1 MIVAFGTGHT
11 HGSFRV
17 GKHKHATSLP
27 RAKRD
32 DLDYDVDDDDEFP
45 AGMSYRSTSTAA
57 AGGSQWAVQEADI
70 TMSPTA
76 RAAATA
82 RPVATNPGRWADED
96 DRDTG
101 FDDRNSNSRDDRWQ
115 HDETDNGW
123 SERAAGESRERER
136 GAQSRNPRAYGD
148 TSGYERNGDGGNFNG
163 DTQNQNQTG
172 GTPSWQNEDIIAD
185 SGQDWF
191 ENDEDWYEPEYGS
204 VDAPAGS
211 ILEKV
216 QRVHLREPKDYTFPD
231 GEYFDLTGFVKDSTD
246 NQFALVLEIA
256 ERARERKVEH
266 LESLNPTPAALS
278 LPPIQQAIVD
288 LALEIEASGGK
299 TSAYGAMRE
308 AADRARLRW
317 ELQEAAWAFDNY
329 CEDRLTVLGVSERA
343 ARLLHMGIRVEDAMD
358 FEKDLNQHEDD
369 YNAKPGRNGL

>member
-1 MIVAFGTGHT
+1 MSTTSPMIVAFGTGHT

-32 DLDYDVDDDDEFP
+32 DLEYDVDDDDEFP

-163 DTQNQNQTG
+163 DTQNKNQTG

-231 GEYFDLTGFVKDSTD
+231 GEYFDLTGFVKVRI
-246 NQFALVLEIA
+246 VLGLFQI
-256 ERARERKVEH
+256 RGHDVY
-266 LESLNPTPAALS
+266 SPS
-278 LPPIQQAIVD
+278 
-288 LALEIEASGGK
+288 
-299 TSAYGAMRE
+299 
-308 AADRARLRW
+308 
-317 ELQEAAWAFDNY
+317 
-329 CEDRLTVLGVSERA
+329 LTVSSALLVTFTSTGNCYVLYKSPNSTPV
-343 ARLLHMGIRVEDAMD
+343 RLELLPAELTL
-358 FEKDLNQHEDD
+358 FFC
-369 YNAKPGRNGL
+369 